1 MYNNSFYKHLWDL
14 ALSIEEVAT
23 VSAKNRLEQIE
34 QNLFDS
40 INQRD
45 TDKVSTNV
53 ENYKESLESLLDLNN
68 EEGENSLVNNEN
80 NKNIQNKIEKATNAL
95 EDLLKTGS
103 KENLDQKI
111 QELKQL
117 SESLKNPN
125 RLNRDELLKEQNKRF
140 YK

>member
-1 MYNNSFYKHLWDL
+1 M
-14 ALSIEEVAT
+14 
-23 VSAKNRLEQIE
+23 R
-34 QNLFDS
+34 
-40 INQRD
+40 
-45 TDKVSTNV
+45 KVKKL
-53 ENYKESLESLLDLNN
+53 Y
-68 EEGENSLVNNEN
+68 VNNEN

-125 RLNRDELLKEQNKRF
+125 RLDKDELLKEQNKRDF
-140 YK
+140 INKLSELLNEQEMIMEESFNEAANRGKFKQSSEGSGGKTSKEKQENLRNTLGIL